1 MKDTYNKIKAC
12 NYSFPDSVNVSELGK
27 SFISKML
34 QLDPSKRATIDEILS
49 DPFLYEESIP
59 TSLPISSLAC
69 PPSYDFL
76 KKFRDI

>member
-49 DPFLYEESIP
+49 DPFLY
-59 TSLPISSLAC
+59 
-69 PPSYDFL
+69 
-76 KKFRDI
+76 

>member
-12 NYSFPDSVNVSELGK
+12 NYSFPDSVNVSDIGK

-49 DPFLYEESIP
+49 DPFLY
-59 TSLPISSLAC
+59 
-69 PPSYDFL
+69 
-76 KKFRDI
+76 